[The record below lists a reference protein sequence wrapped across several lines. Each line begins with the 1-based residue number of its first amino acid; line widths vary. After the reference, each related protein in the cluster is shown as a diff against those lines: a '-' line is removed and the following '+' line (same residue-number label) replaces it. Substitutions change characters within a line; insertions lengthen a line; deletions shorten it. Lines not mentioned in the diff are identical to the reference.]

1 MQKIIIALL
10 GKAGAGKDTI
20 AKLLVEINP
29 EWHMMVSCT
38 TRPMREGEVEGVN
51 YYYLTNEEFAKKVLN
66 GEMLEAVCFN
76 DWYYGTDRTTLLPG
90 INVGVFNPEGYDC
103 FLESARFDPELT
115 VIGFYVDVDDKT
127 RMMRQLTRENNPNVK
142 EICRRYFADLED
154 FEDIEDFHLRTVSN
168 NSLGDLDHAVEYIRQ
183 IVENL
188 AVLD

>member
-10 GKAGAGKDTI
+10 GKAGAGKDTV
-20 AKLLVEINP
+20 AKVLVENNP

-38 TRPMREGEVEGVN
+38 TRPMREGEKEGIN

-76 DWYYGTDRTTLLPG
+76 NWYYGTDKTTLLPG

-103 FLESARFDPELT
+103 FLESAKIDPELT
-115 VIGFYVDVDDKT
+115 VIGFYVDVDDKI
-127 RMMRQLTRENNPNVK
+127 RMMRQLTRETDPDVK

-154 FEDIEDFHLRTVSN
+154 FDDIDYLNLKKVSN
-168 NSLGDLDHAVEYIRQ
+168 DNLDDLNYTTRYIQ
-183 IVENL
+183 EFVENL

>member
-10 GKAGAGKDTI
+10 GKAGAGKDTVARI
-20 AKLLVEINP
+20 LVENNP

-38 TRPMREGEVEGVN
+38 TRPMREGEKEGVN
-51 YYYLTNEEFAKKVLN
+51 YYYLTNEEFAAKVLN

-76 DWYYGTDRTTLLPG
+76 NWYYGIDKTTLLPG

-103 FLESARFDPELT
+103 FLESAKIDPELT
-115 VIGFYVDVDDKT
+115 VIGFYVDVDDKI
-127 RMMRQLTRENNPNVK
+127 RMMRQLTRETDPDVK

-154 FEDIEDFHLRTVSN
+154 FDDIDYLNLKKVSN
-168 NSLGDLDHAVEYIRQ
+168 DNLDDLNYTTRYIQ
-183 IVENL
+183 EFVENL

>member
-20 AKLLVEINP
+20 AKLLVENNP

-76 DWYYGTDRTTLLPG
+76 DWYYGTDNTTLLPG
-90 INVGVFNPEGYDC
+90 INVGVLNPEGYSC
-103 FLESARFDPELT
+103 LLESARFDPELT
-115 VIGFYVDVDDKT
+115 IIGFYVDVDDKT
-127 RMMRQLTRENNPNVK
+127 RMMRQLTRENNPDVK

-154 FEDIEDFHLRTVSN
+154 FEDIGDFNLRTVSN
-168 NSLGDLDHAVEYIRQ
+168 NSLSDLDHSVEYIRQ

>member
-10 GKAGAGKDTI
+10 GKAGAGKDTV
-20 AKLLVEINP
+20 AKVLVENNP

-38 TRPMREGEVEGVN
+38 TRPMREGEKEGVN

-76 DWYYGTDRTTLLPG
+76 NWYYGTDKTTLLPG

-103 FLESARFDPELT
+103 FLESAKIDPELT
-115 VIGFYVDVDDKT
+115 VIGFYVDVDDKI
-127 RMMRQLTRENNPNVK
+127 RMMRQLTRETDPDVK

-154 FEDIEDFHLRTVSN
+154 FDDIDYLNLKKVSN
-168 NSLGDLDHAVEYIRQ
+168 DNLDDLNYTTRYIQ
-183 IVENL
+183 EFVENL

>member
-10 GKAGAGKDTI
+10 GKAGAGKDTV
-20 AKLLVEINP
+20 AKVLVENNP

-38 TRPMREGEVEGVN
+38 TRPMREGEKEGVN

-76 DWYYGTDRTTLLPG
+76 NWYYGTDKTTLLPG

-103 FLESARFDPELT
+103 FLESAKIDPELT
-115 VIGFYVDVDDKT
+115 VIGFYVYVDDKI
-127 RMMRQLTRENNPNVK
+127 RMMRQLTRETDPDVK

-154 FEDIEDFHLRTVSN
+154 FDDIDYLNLKKVSN
-168 NSLGDLDHAVEYIRQ
+168 DNLDDLNYTTRYIQ
-183 IVENL
+183 EFVENL

>member
-10 GKAGAGKDTI
+10 GKAGAGKDTV
-20 AKLLVEINP
+20 AKVLVENNP

-38 TRPMREGEVEGVN
+38 TRPMREGEKEGVN

-76 DWYYGTDRTTLLPG
+76 NWYYGTDRTTLLPG

-103 FLESARFDPELT
+103 FLESAKIDPELT
-115 VIGFYVDVDDKT
+115 VIGFYVEVDDKI
-127 RMMRQLTRENNPNVK
+127 RMMRQLTRETDPDVK

-154 FEDIEDFHLRTVSN
+154 FDDIDYLNLKKVSN
-168 NSLGDLDHAVEYIRQ
+168 DNLDDLNYTTRYIQ
-183 IVENL
+183 EFVENL